1 MPNKKGFCV
10 APFRNAEFFH
20 SGEVWQCVSGGWSEQ
35 EKKWLNAWITCGPSG
50 NVLNND
56 EWQKIWN
63 GETAK
68 KLRASMHDRS
78 LKYCDPNECGFL
90 NRWNNEE
97 IDESVYDNGYFP
109 IYEERTFHK
118 LWNAKEINPFGEEKW
133 KKIIKEKITEM
144 PWGPECV
151 IFSHDRSCNLKCP
164 SCRHD
169 YIQTKGEER
178 SKSEFIQDKILN
190 YALDDANELYI
201 TASGDAFGGT
211 FWRDLLKSLTVEKYP
226 NAHSLH
232 IHTNGNG
239 WTRKMWDYLD
249 NLKKLPR
256 ITAEI
261 SIDACTKES
270 YEKIR
275 LGGKWDILYENLHFI
290 FSDIPNLDFV
300 RLTFVTQNT
309 NYQEMVGFAEM
320 GSYFQKL
327 NGMRTEI
334 NYIHINNWGT
344 YTPEVF
350 KQKAIANPNHPDH
363 MLFLNELSKLRQ
375 LKEKLDNIE
384 IFTNF

>member
-1 MPNKKGFCV
+1 MANKKGFCV

-20 SGEVWQCVSGGWSEQ
+20 TGEVWQCVSGGWSDE
-35 EKKWLNAWITCGPSG
+35 EKRWINAWITCGPSG
-50 NVLNND
+50 NVLEGD
-56 EWQKIWN
+56 EWENIWN
-63 GETAK
+63 GETAQ

-90 NRWNNEE
+90 HRWNNED

-109 IYEERTFHK
+109 IYDESTFHK

-133 KKIIKEKITEM
+133 KMIINEKITKL

-151 IFSHDRSCNLKCP
+151 IFSHDRSCNLRCP
-164 SCRHD
+164 SCRTD
-169 YIQTKGEER
+169 YIQTEGEEKT
-178 SKSEFIQDKILN
+178 KSEFIQDKILT
-190 YALDDANELYI
+190 YALDDANQLYL
-201 TASGDAFGGT
+201 TASGDPFGGK
-211 FWRDLLKSLTVEKYP
+211 FWRDLLKSLTLEKYP

-239 WTRKMWDYLD
+239 WTRKMWNYLD
-249 NLKKLPR
+249 NIHKFPR
-256 ITAEI
+256 ISAEI
-261 SIDACTKES
+261 SIDACTKET

-275 LGGKWDILYENLHFI
+275 LGGKWDVLYENLHFI
-290 FSDIPNLDFV
+290 FTDIPNLDGV
-300 RLTFVTQNT
+300 RLTFVTQDT
-309 NYQEMVGFAEM
+309 NYHEMVGFAKM

-327 NGMRTEI
+327 NGMRTEV

-344 YTPEVF
+344 YAPKAY

-363 MLFLNELSKLRQ
+363 NLFLEEFNKLKQ
-375 LKEKLDNIE
+375 LKEELDNIE